1 VVRRLRKERPTLAA
15 FLITGYSDPNLTAR
29 AADLGVVGFVLK
41 AVRRHQG
48 VHRPRAGRGPGA
60 AMTRTRD
67 HGYLQRIK
75 TRHERVLGQYRL
87 LLAEIERERTR

>member
-1 VVRRLRKERPTLAA
+1 
-15 FLITGYSDPNLTAR
+15 
-29 AADLGVVGFVLK
+29 VLK
-41 AVRRHQG
+41 PFDDIKAFI
-48 VHRPRAGRGPGA
+48 GRVLAEAGA